1 MQKKVDEFIWKYK
14 EVLTGKE
21 YKCLKSYNYK
31 FASFYML
38 LKLHKSERL
47 NEIIAQ
53 TPLENI
59 KISEILDK

>member
-1 MQKKVDEFIWKYK
+1 
-14 EVLTGKE
+14 
-21 YKCLKSYNYK
+21 
-31 FASFYML
+31 ML